1 MKQGEEFIIQP
12 KDSHLKKDVCKIKVL
27 ENTRT
32 TIFFQVE
39 EGHEKVRL
47 LHSDFEKDY
56 RIIEKIE
63 NFKYKITAEQADL
76 DFLKWFGNFR
86 TPIDVDKSDK
96 SKYDSIL
103 EKLKK
108 QL

>member
-1 MKQGEEFIIQP
+1 MNQGEQFIIQP
-12 KDSHLKKDVCKIKVL
+12 RDSHLKKDVCKIKVL

-63 NFKYKITAEQADL
+63 KTLKLNTELYGSTNDL
-76 DFLKWFGNFR
+76 QQIRKE
-86 TPIDVDKSDK
+86 
-96 SKYDSIL
+96 DS
-103 EKLKK
+103 
-108 QL
+108 